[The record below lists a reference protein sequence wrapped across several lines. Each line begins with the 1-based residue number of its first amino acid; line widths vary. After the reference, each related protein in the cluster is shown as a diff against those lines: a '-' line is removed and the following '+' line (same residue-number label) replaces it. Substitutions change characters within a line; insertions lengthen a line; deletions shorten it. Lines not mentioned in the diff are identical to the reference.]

1 MGEFA
6 AGPDRR
12 MVTYYSDDVGSMAN
26 LEAFAARLAGVAV
39 TEAARGW
46 QVVSSSVF
54 PLRQTGTAGNV
65 FFQSGGQYATQLAA
79 VVVYGRA

>member
-1 MGEFA
+1 MGEFP
-6 AGPDRR
+6 AGANRR
-12 MVTYYSDDVGSMAN
+12 LISYYSDDSGGQVD
-26 LEAFAARLAGVAV
+26 LELFAARLAKAAE

-46 QVVSSSVF
+46 HVVSSSVF

-79 VVVYGRA
+79 VVVYGTE